1 MALTFMFMIRV
12 FSIKKRHSQ
21 FEDVPPKRSSTFR
34 KWFIDK
40 KLSFHFGENKT
51 KCNLFP

>member
-21 FEDVPPKRSSTFR
+21 IEDVPPKRSSTFR
-34 KWFIDK
+34 KW
-40 KLSFHFGENKT
+40 LSIHFGENKT